1 MRATYTCSEDL
12 CVCVCLSPCCT
23 PHLIFFARSWENASL
38 PQSLSLSL
46 LFSPLYIQQFDS
58 TQINSVSAVYI
69 YLYTVDIYTRKIYK
83 KQECR
88 SSVNT
93 FETGSLLEIDIYPA
107 VLYRSPC
114 TRYVVHSILQLDYIN
129 VPHKYWILCASSAR
143 RKGGIRNTPNRKFLA
158 LKLDYVVYECWQS
171 VGLLASPD
179 QPVFILFNFFVNK
192 NSYI

>member
-1 MRATYTCSEDL
+1 M
-12 CVCVCLSPCCT
+12 CVCV
-23 PHLIFFARSWENASL
+23 SL
-38 PQSLSLSL
+38 PAVHPISSSSPAPERTPLSLSL
-46 LFSPLYIQQFDS
+46 FLSLFSPLYIQQFDS

-114 TRYVVHSILQLDYIN
+114 TRYVVHI
-129 VPHKYWILCASSAR
+129 
-143 RKGGIRNTPNRKFLA
+143 
-158 LKLDYVVYECWQS
+158 VYCS
-171 VGLLASPD
+171 
-179 QPVFILFNFFVNK
+179 
-192 NSYI
+192 